1 MSKLIKTSKYLNY
14 PINTKYQIKQS
25 NMKDIYLALAHA
37 RDSINRPL
45 ATRYT
50 VSLNNDHSF
59 DIKKLTRI
67 IKNTFKETG
76 FSFIYSFEYVERKG
90 LHLEMMIVTDQS
102 KYSPEQVRKVLI
114 KALINMDGVIITTEN
129 EYTKLALNYHEVRD
143 KYLETG
149 VKAGHNL
156 KNEIHFEACVYRASY
171 LAKQDNKQQVK
182 YRKKFGT
189 IVGKTSNE
197 C

>member
-1 MSKLIKTSKYLNY
+1 MSKLVTTSNFLNY
-14 PINTKYQIKQS
+14 PINTKYQIKQL

-37 RDSINRPL
+37 RDRINRPL

-76 FSFIYSFEYVERKG
+76 FSFIYSFEYVEKKG
-90 LHLEMMIVTDQS
+90 LHLEVLIVTDQS
-102 KYSPEQVRKVLI
+102 KYTPDHVRKILI

-129 EYTKLALNYHEVRD
+129 DYTKLALNYHQVRG
-143 KYLETG
+143 KYLKTG

-156 KNEIHFEACVYRASY
+156 KNEVHFKACVYRASY
-171 LAKQDNKQQVK
+171 LAKQDNKQQVQYK
-182 YRKKFGT
+182 KKFGT
-189 IVGKTSNE
+189 ITG
-197 C
+197 

>member
-1 MSKLIKTSKYLNY
+1 MSKLVTTSNFLNY
-14 PINTKYQIKQS
+14 PINTKYQIKQL

-37 RDSINRPL
+37 RDRINRPL

-76 FSFIYSFEYVERKG
+76 FSFIYSFEYVEKKG
-90 LHLEMMIVTDQS
+90 LHLEMIIVTDQS
-102 KYSPEQVRKVLI
+102 KYSPEHVRKVLI

-129 EYTKLALNYHEVRD
+129 DYTKLALNYHQVRG
-143 KYLETG
+143 KYLKTG

-156 KNEIHFEACVYRASY
+156 KNEVHFKACVYRASY
-171 LAKQDNKQQVK
+171 LAKQDNKQQVQYK
-182 YRKKFGT
+182 KKFGT
-189 IVGKTSNE
+189 ITG
-197 C
+197 

>member
-1 MSKLIKTSKYLNY
+1 MSKLVTTSNFLNY
-14 PINTKYQIKQS
+14 PINTKYQIKQL

-37 RDSINRPL
+37 RDRINRPL

-76 FSFIYSFEYVERKG
+76 FSFIYSFEYVEKKG
-90 LHLEMMIVTDQS
+90 LHLEMIIVTDQS
-102 KYSPEQVRKVLI
+102 KYSPEHVRKVLI

-129 EYTKLALNYHEVRD
+129 DYTKLALNYHQVRG
-143 KYLETG
+143 KYLKTG

-156 KNEIHFEACVYRASY
+156 KNEVHFKACVYRASY
-171 LAKQDNKQQVK
+171 LAKQDNKQEVQ

-189 IVGKTSNE
+189 ITG
-197 C
+197 

>member
-1 MSKLIKTSKYLNY
+1 MSKLVTTSNFLNY
-14 PINTKYQIKQS
+14 PINTKYQIKQL

-76 FSFIYSFEYVERKG
+76 FSFIYSFEYVEKKG
-90 LHLEMMIVTDQS
+90 LHLEMIIVTDQS
-102 KYSPEQVRKVLI
+102 KYSPEHVRKVLI

-129 EYTKLALNYHEVRD
+129 DYTKLALNYHQVRG
-143 KYLETG
+143 KYLKTG

-156 KNEIHFEACVYRASY
+156 KNEVHFKACVYRASY
-171 LAKQDNKQQVK
+171 LAKQDNKQQVQYK
-182 YRKKFGT
+182 KKFGT
-189 IVGKTSNE
+189 ITG
-197 C
+197 

>member
-1 MSKLIKTSKYLNY
+1 MSKLVTTSNFLNY

-37 RDSINRPL
+37 RDRINRPL

-76 FSFIYSFEYVERKG
+76 FSFIYSFEYVEKKG

-114 KALINMDGVIITTEN
+114 KALINMDGVTITTEN
-129 EYTKLALNYHEVRD
+129 DYTKLALNYHQVRG
-143 KYLETG
+143 KYLKTG

-156 KNEIHFEACVYRASY
+156 KNEVHFKACVYRASY
-171 LAKQDNKQQVK
+171 LAKQDNKQQVQYK
-182 YRKKFGT
+182 KKFGT
-189 IVGKTSNE
+189 ITG
-197 C
+197 